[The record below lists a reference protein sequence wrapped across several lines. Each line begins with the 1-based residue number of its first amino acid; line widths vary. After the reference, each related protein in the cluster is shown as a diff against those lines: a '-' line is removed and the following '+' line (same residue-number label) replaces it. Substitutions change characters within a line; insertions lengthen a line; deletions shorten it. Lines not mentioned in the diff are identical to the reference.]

1 MFDFL
6 KKKEEPTYD
15 VTNLSV
21 NDLAVG
27 FVFDYDGKSWVVKEA
42 YEYDWGSNNFSKEYK
57 VDAGDEVSFL
67 SVEDDGEVK
76 LSMVKEIKTQLID
89 EDVLGELKKYE
100 KPLRQIHYNN
110 ESYFLENDSAGY
122 HNEVGAE
129 NDDAEELVAY
139 EYFNEAGNKLISITQ
154 WDEYNIDAA
163 AGDVIQVHNITDIL
177 PGG

>member
-1 MFDFL
+1 MLDFL
-6 KKKEEPTYD
+6 KKKEKIAYD
-15 VTNLSV
+15 VTNLTV

-27 FVFDYDGKSWVVKEA
+27 FVFDFDGKSWVVKEA

-57 VDAGDEVSFL
+57 VDAGDEVAFL
-67 SVEDDGEVK
+67 SVEDDGDIK
-76 LSMVKEIKTQLID
+76 LSMAKEIKTRLID
-89 EDVLGELKKYE
+89 EDVLGEFKKYE

-122 HNEVGAE
+122 FNKTGA
-129 NDDAEELVAY
+129 DDGDAEELVAY
-139 EYFNEAGNKLISITQ
+139 EYFNEAGDKLVSITQ

-163 AGDVIQVHNITDIL
+163 AGDVIQLHHITDIL